1 MGLAKEAHMA
11 TTRQQRTL
19 GILVWMAVIG
29 LAILVWLG

>member
-1 MGLAKEAHMA
+1 MGLAYAIAMA
-11 TTRQQRTL
+11 SIRQQRTL